1 MPLNIHEPG
10 SARTQR
16 ATQVPAVFLQH
27 KRGFL
32 HRVWIA
38 RVPDTVAE
46 IVKTRSL
53 QLFRTRFRENF
64 DPPKA
69 EFVVL
74 RSKWIL
80 IDPDFPDRFFAR
92 QLSTAEAVN
101 ENLASGGAGGWSC
114 KRLEIG
120 REILRVVGQRL
131 EIVPSEYN
139 RR

>member
-1 MPLNIHEPG
+1 MPLNIQEPG
-10 SARTQR
+10 CARTQR

-53 QLFRTRFRENF
+53 QLVSARLRENF
-64 DPPKA
+64 DPAKA
-69 EFVVL
+69 EFVVF
-74 RSKWIL
+74 RRKRIL
-80 IDPDFPDRFFAR
+80 IDPDFPDRFLAR
-92 QLSTAEAVN
+92 QLASAEAVN
-101 ENLASGGAGGWSC
+101 ENLVSGGAGGWSC

-120 REILRVVGQRL
+120 REILGVVGQRL
-131 EIVPSEYN
+131 EIVPSEHN
-139 RR
+139 R